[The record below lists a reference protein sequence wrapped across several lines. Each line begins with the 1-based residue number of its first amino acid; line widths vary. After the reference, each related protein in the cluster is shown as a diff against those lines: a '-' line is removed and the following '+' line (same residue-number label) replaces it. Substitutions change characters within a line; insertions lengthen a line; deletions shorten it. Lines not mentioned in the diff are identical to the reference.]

1 MKTIFRILGILLGS
15 LVVLLLIGATFIH
28 FRGIPQYPV
37 NAPEVKVEL
46 DSARIARGEHL
57 AAMVCANC
65 HRGDDGALSGRKLFD
80 IPKMFGEIHSAN
92 ITQHP
97 VKGIGSY
104 TDGELVY
111 LLRTGIKRNG
121 QYSPTYMP
129 KFVHMSDEDI
139 YSVIAYLR
147 SDAPAVQ
154 AADKATVPCKPS
166 LFTKFLT
173 MTPAFKP
180 FPMPEKP
187 IEAPDRSD
195 EVAYGKYIVHG
206 AVECYSCHSADFTK
220 INTMEPEKSLGYM
233 GGGNT
238 LLDPEGN
245 PVLSANITMHPEN
258 GIGSW
263 TLTQF
268 TQAIRTG
275 QRPDGKPLSE
285 AMPKFTVL
293 TDEEIS
299 AMWAFMKTIP
309 VSDNK
314 VKRTWE
320 Q

>member
-28 FRGIPQYPV
+28 FRGIPKYPV

-187 IEAPDRSD
+187 IEAPRSFRRSG
-195 EVAYGKYIVHG
+195 VWQVHRPWRGRVLFLPLCRLYQNQHHG
-206 AVECYSCHSADFTK
+206 ARK
-220 INTMEPEKSLGYM
+220 ILGLYGRGQYPARP
-233 GGGNT
+233 GGQPGTFRQHHHAPRKRDWELDIDPIHPGNSHRAT
-238 LLDPEGN
+238 
-245 PVLSANITMHPEN
+245 T
-258 GIGSW
+258 
-263 TLTQF
+263 
-268 TQAIRTG
+268 R
-275 QRPDGKPLSE
+275 RE
-285 AMPKFTVL
+285 A
-293 TDEEIS
+293 S
-299 AMWAFMKTIP
+299 
-309 VSDNK
+309 
-314 VKRTWE
+314 